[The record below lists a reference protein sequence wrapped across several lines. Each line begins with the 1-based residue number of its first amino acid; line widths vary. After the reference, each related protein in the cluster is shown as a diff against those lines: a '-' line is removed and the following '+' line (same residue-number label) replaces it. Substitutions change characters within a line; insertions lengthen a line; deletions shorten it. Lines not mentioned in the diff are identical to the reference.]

1 MIVLIAN
8 EVDPLRDVLKFT
20 DLGAPLGLAA
30 TLDVRRFPH
39 TVKIRRSRA
48 DLVQGGR

>member
-1 MIVLIAN
+1 MLIAN
-8 EVDPLRDVLKFT
+8 EVDPLGNVLKFT

-39 TVKIRRSRA
+39 AVKIRPPRA
-48 DLVQGGR
+48 DLVEGGR